1 MTTAVREPKDT
12 AIAFFDAYRRQDIE
26 AMVDLCDD
34 NADFRY
40 VPAEGWLKQR
50 VVRGK
55 GKVRGV
61 GKTYWTSLIDAFPD
75 LTNEVKSVSQ
85 DDDGNVACE
94 VVIGGTQEKDFG
106 TIGCTGGK
114 YAIPH
119 LFLLHVNKDGL
130 IDDIAG
136 YWDGAEW
143 FRQLGRVE
151 VD

>member
-1 MTTAVREPKDT
+1 MTATVRAPSETAK
-12 AIAFFDAYRRQDIE
+12 AFFDAYRRQDIE

-50 VVRGK
+50 VIRGK

-61 GKTYWTSLIDAFPD
+61 GKTYWTALINAFPD
-75 LTNEVKSVSQ
+75 LTNEVKSVSH
-85 DDDGNVACE
+85 DADGNVVCE
-94 VVIGGTQEKDFG
+94 VVIGGTQEKDFDS
-106 TIGCTGGK
+106 IGCVGK
-114 YAIPH
+114 RYDLPH
-119 LFLLHVNKDGL
+119 LFFLHVNDQGL

>member
-1 MTTAVREPKDT
+1 MTVATQDPKSV
-12 AIAFFDAYRRQDIE
+12 ALAFFDAYRNQDIE
-26 AMVDLCDD
+26 GMVDLCDD

-40 VPAEGWLKQR
+40 IPAEAWLKQR

-55 GKVRGV
+55 GKVRGI

-75 LTNEVKSVSQ
+75 LTNEVTSVSQ
-85 DDDGNVACE
+85 DDKGNVACE
-94 VVIGGTQEKDFG
+94 VTIGGTQEKDFG
-106 TIGCTGGK
+106 TIGCNGGK
-114 YAIPH
+114 YWIPH
-119 LFLLHVNKDGL
+119 LFLLHVNEDGL

-136 YWDGAEW
+136 YWDGTGW